1 MVENV
6 FGRDEVVYGVTIQ
19 VPPASP
25 MLSVSSSTTKSLSLQ
40 WRVTDNG
47 GSPITGY
54 VLSWRSENGVWRE
67 TEIDS
72 DRKSFILDNIK
83 CGTNYEL
90 FLVASNSV
98 GKGKPSSTVAASTKG
113 SGKSSLFRIQLI
125 EIKCKSLL
133 LIFWFF

>member
-83 CGTNYEL
+83 CG
-90 FLVASNSV
+90 
-98 GKGKPSSTVAASTKG
+98 KG